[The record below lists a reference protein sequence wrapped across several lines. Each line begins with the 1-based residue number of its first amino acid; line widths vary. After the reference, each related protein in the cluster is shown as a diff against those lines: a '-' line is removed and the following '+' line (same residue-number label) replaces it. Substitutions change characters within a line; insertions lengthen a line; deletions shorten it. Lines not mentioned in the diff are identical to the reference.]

1 MIRFAAASFSP
12 SEKQTLLD
20 FRHTLH
26 QHPELSEQEF
36 QTTTQIR
43 EALSALGLE
52 ELGLGLPT
60 GVVAILRG
68 KRHDSAVLLRAD
80 IDALPV
86 EESSGRPYSS
96 QIPGAMHA
104 CGHDAHTTALLGAA
118 TLLRQHR
125 DELPGDVLFLFQPA
139 EETMV
144 GAGKVVATGLLQR
157 FPIRA
162 VFGMHVWPQL
172 AFGTVGLHAGTVTA
186 AKDVFQIT
194 LQGDGG
200 HSSSP
205 HLTHD
210 SIVCASE
217 LILAL
222 QSIVSRNL
230 NPFDPAVLSVCSVHA
245 GSCDN
250 VIPDQATLLGSTRTF
265 SAEGRKLVL
274 KRIEELSKA
283 IAAAHEC
290 RADVSIIPGSPSI
303 INSAQLLSTAK
314 LAAQATYSES
324 SVTECG
330 SVSFSE
336 DFSLYGDIAPS
347 FFYLFGVHE
356 ADTERYPLH
365 SPFFCPSDQAIP
377 SAAALFANSAAIFL
391 EEETCTTPS

>member
-1 MIRFAAASFSP
+1 MIHFASTSFSP
-12 SEKQTLLD
+12 SEMQALLD
-20 FRHTLH
+20 FRRKLH
-26 QHPELSEQEF
+26 QHPELSEQE
-36 QTTTQIR
+36 QKTTAHIR
-43 EALSALGLE
+43 AALFSLGLE
-52 ELGLGLPT
+52 ELDLGLPT
-60 GVVAILRG
+60 GVAAILRG
-68 KRHDSAVLLRAD
+68 KQHDAAVLLRAD

-86 EESSGRPYSS
+86 EESTEWAYSS
-96 QIPGAMHA
+96 QIPGTMHA
-104 CGHDAHTTALLGAA
+104 CGHDVHATALLGAA
-118 TLLRQHR
+118 ALLRQHKN
-125 DELPGDVLFLFQPA
+125 DLPGDVLFLFQPA

-144 GAGKVVATGLLQR
+144 GAEKVIAAGLLQR

-172 AFGTVGLHAGTVTA
+172 ESGTVGLHAGPVPA
-186 AKDVFQIT
+186 AKDVFQIM

-210 SIVCASE
+210 SIVCGAE

-250 VIPDQATLLGSTRTF
+250 VIPDQMSLLGSVRTF
-265 SAEGRKLVL
+265 SAEGRKLIR
-274 KRIEELSKA
+274 KRIEELAKA

-290 RADVSIIPGSPSI
+290 RADISFVPGLPSAV
-303 INSAQLLSTAK
+303 NSAQLMSTAR
-314 LAAQATYSES
+314 LAVEATYSENGI
-324 SVTECG
+324 VECG

-356 ADTERYPLH
+356 PGTERYPLH
-365 SPFFCPSDQAIP
+365 SPFFCPSDQASA
-377 SAAALFANSAAIFL
+377 SAAALLANSATIFL
-391 EEETCTTPS
+391 ENEI